1 MIISRRALQVSYRSF
16 CAVALLL
23 GAVGCSRHVRLEN
36 PHTAPGARYTC
47 AAGRECVPATADV
60 PAELNQSG
68 TAFVILPT
76 QCAGRI
82 HKIVVLNADSSEP
95 EVDVTCAPI
104 EDEGSGPI
112 EEMK

>member
-1 MIISRRALQVSYRSF
+1 MIISRPRRHVSHDGLCALL
-16 CAVALLL
+16 LLL
-23 GAVGCSRHVRLEN
+23 GALGCSRHVRLEN
-36 PHTAPGARYTC
+36 PHTAPGSRYTC
-47 AAGRECVPATADV
+47 AAGKECVPATSDV

-76 QCAGRI
+76 QCAGHI

-95 EVDVTCAPI
+95 QVDVTCAPI
-104 EDEGSGPI
+104 EEQGTGPI